1 MGELKKYMVSKDIA
15 QQQMGKRLLGY
26 LNALV
31 EDTIEILLEEEQ
43 VEMEGVRFLWMLKT
57 ITAPMDYTYYLKII
71 SDSAKEEDY
80 GTSLFYLEEALKNG
94 YKNTNEL
101 YNLEHTALLRIT
113 PEFNAVV
120 EKYLKEARYEIMDN

>member
-1 MGELKKYMVSKDIA
+1 MGEINKQMASKDIF

-31 EDTIEILLEEEQ
+31 EDTINILINEKQ

-57 ITAPMDYTYYLKII
+57 IIDPMDYTYYLKII
-71 SDSAKEEDY
+71 SDSAMVEDY

-94 YKNTNEL
+94 YDNINEL
-101 YNLEHTALLRIT
+101 YNLENTALLRIT
-113 PEFNAVV
+113 PEFNTLVL
-120 EKYLKEARYEIMDN
+120 KYLKESRYDLIED